1 MLKDEFKKQWL
12 RHDATVDSR
21 IKNHFY
27 SRVHTPLDEVF
38 SKMLHCY
45 ASLQYFLS
53 FSNLQGVSLWNG
65 LYELALTDKYIQV
78 RFGLRMILECWD
90 RKFLGTTTIF
100 QKSSIGWPQQ
110 PLTEKE
116 LKFNLI
122 FHDYTPKKYF
132 FQNIKIK
139 LNSRAWMTLK
149 SPVLILQAL
158 EPQ

>member
-1 MLKDEFKKQWL
+1 MIWW
-12 RHDATVDSR
+12 
-21 IKNHFY
+21 KNIDCHSIIRY
-27 SRVHTPLDEVF
+27 VSTKCIRLSIYENCLSYT
-38 SKMLHCY
+38 S
-45 ASLQYFLS
+45 FLWS
-53 FSNLQGVSLWNG
+53 QLQGILFWTG
-65 LYELALTDKYIQV
+65 LHELALTDKYIQV

-149 SPVLILQAL
+149 SPVLIFQAL